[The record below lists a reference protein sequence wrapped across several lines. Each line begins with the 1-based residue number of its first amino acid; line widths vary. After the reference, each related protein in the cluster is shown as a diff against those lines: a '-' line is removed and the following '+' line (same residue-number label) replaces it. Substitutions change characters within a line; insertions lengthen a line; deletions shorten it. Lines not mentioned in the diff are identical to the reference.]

1 MLEAWPLCSA
11 IRPLPSRRSHPGLAD
26 RDGDCTAGGIDAL
39 HGAARASEADATSL
53 AQVHWVR
60 DGSR

>member
-1 MLEAWPLCSA
+1 MLCDLPAAKSPL
-11 IRPLPSRRSHPGLAD
+11 HPGLAD

-39 HGAARASEADATSL
+39 RGAARASEADATSL

>member
-1 MLEAWPLCSA
+1 LAAVLCDSPAAKSPLY
-11 IRPLPSRRSHPGLAD
+11 PGLAD

-39 HGAARASEADATSL
+39 RGAARASEADATSL